1 MDEQSMPCACSI
13 AGSDPSGGAGIQ
25 ADIKTFA
32 ALGVWGL
39 TVITGIT
46 SQNPKEVSGLWTCPP
61 DAVEAQITT
70 LLGEYTIGAC
80 KTGMLGSPGVIR
92 AIADILPDEI
102 PLVVDPVIISSSGY
116 RLLPKNGVET
126 LVRILIPRA
135 AVVTPNLEEAAILAG
150 MPAIT
155 SLAGMH
161 EAGQRILALGPEYVV
176 VKGGHLGGEDAV
188 DLLLGDG
195 KEWVFEGPRYPYEV
209 HGSGCCYAA
218 ALTSFLARD
227 IPVPGACTRA
237 KEFIDR
243 ALRSAARSRSGCAM
257 VQPAWNIHIH
267 KG

>member
-1 MDEQSMPCACSI
+1 MPCACSI

-46 SQNPKEVSGLWTCPP
+46 AQNPREMSGLWICEPGT
-61 DAVEAQITT
+61 VETQIIA
-70 LLGEYTIGAC
+70 LLDEYRIGAC
-80 KTGMLGSPGVIR
+80 KTGMLGSPEVIR
-92 AIADILPDEI
+92 VVAAVLPDEV
-102 PLVVDPVIISSSGY
+102 PLVVDPVIRSSSGV
-116 RLLPKNGVET
+116 RLLSESGEDDLIRV
-126 LVRILIPRA
+126 LIPRA
-135 AVVTPNLEEAAILAG
+135 AVVTPNLVEAAIIAG
-150 MPAIT
+150 MPEIT

-161 EAGQRILALGPEYVV
+161 EAGERILALGPEYVL

-188 DLLLGDG
+188 DLLIGEG

-218 ALTSFLARD
+218 ALTAFLARD
-227 IPVPGACTRA
+227 CSVPDACTRA

-257 VQPAWNIHIH
+257 VQPAWNCHR
-267 KG
+267 G

>member
-46 SQNPKEVSGLWTCPP
+46 AQYPREVSGLWACTPA
-61 DAVEAQITT
+61 AVETQIAS
-70 LLGEYTIGAC
+70 LLDDYTIGAC
-80 KTGMLGSPGVIR
+80 KTGMLGSPAVIR
-92 AIADILPDEI
+92 AIAGCLPDEI
-102 PLVVDPVIISSSGY
+102 PLVVDPVMISSSGY
-116 RLLPKNGVET
+116 RLLPEAGEKD
-126 LVRILIPRA
+126 LVRTLIPRA
-135 AVVTPNLEEAAILAG
+135 VVVTPNLAEAAVLAG

-155 SLAGMH
+155 SISEMH
-161 EAGQRILALGPEYVV
+161 EAGERILALGPAYVV
-176 VKGGHLGGEDAV
+176 VKGGHLGSDDAV
-188 DLLLGDG
+188 DLLLGEG
-195 KEWVFEGPRYPYEV
+195 KEWVFEGPRYPYAV

-218 ALTSFLARD
+218 ALTAFLAREY
-227 IPVPGACTRA
+227 PVPEACTRA

-257 VQPAWNIHIH
+257 VQPAWNCH